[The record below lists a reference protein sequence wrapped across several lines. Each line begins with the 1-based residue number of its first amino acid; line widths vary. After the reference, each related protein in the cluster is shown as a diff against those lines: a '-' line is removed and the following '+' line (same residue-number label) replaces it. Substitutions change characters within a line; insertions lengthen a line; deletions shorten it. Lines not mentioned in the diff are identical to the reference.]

1 MNDNINNNNYCNN
14 KINKKSYLNILDLTN
29 LQFSD
34 MIKNTNLFDKDKIF
48 SYALYNSYMKI
59 DFDSENYE
67 AENKEYISK
76 IIDLINENQTLKE
89 NIISK
94 SIEAIPMQENWF
106 KAVMSQTNLLCE
118 KLDLI
123 NIIKMYL
130 NQEFQNCVT
139 KTIYR
144 LEQNDLLEYLLFNKE
159 NSLVFERFFKK
170 TITGIQNINIKN
182 TIVKDRVG
190 GNIVKKTFGYKLPN
204 SKVLF
209 EMIMPVIEEN
219 IRSIIQSEEEMRS
232 VYFETDED
240 FEIFNRELKEFNK
253 KFDFEFLHCLKTNEN
268 FDYLFDDLLDHKVK
282 EYFISKFL
290 EDFMLF
296 FKTNKLS
303 IEDINNNHKK
313 V

>member
-1 MNDNINNNNYCNN
+1 M
-14 KINKKSYLNILDLTN
+14 KSYFNILDLTN

-209 EMIMPVIEEN
+209 EMIMPVFEEN

-240 FEIFNRELKEFNK
+240 FEIFNIELKEFNK

>member
-14 KINKKSYLNILDLTN
+14 NINKKSYLNILDLTN
-29 LQFSD
+29 LHVSD

-106 KAVMSQTNLLCE
+106 KAIMSQTNLLCE

-130 NQEFQNCVT
+130 TQEFENCVT

-144 LEQNDLLEYLLFNKE
+144 LEQNDLLEYLLYNKE
-159 NSLVFERFFKK
+159 NNLVFERFCKK

-182 TIVKDRVG
+182 TNVKDRVG

-219 IRSIIQSEEEMRS
+219 I
-232 VYFETDED
+232 
-240 FEIFNRELKEFNK
+240 
-253 KFDFEFLHCLKTNEN
+253 
-268 FDYLFDDLLDHKVK
+268 
-282 EYFISKFL
+282 
-290 EDFMLF
+290 
-296 FKTNKLS
+296 
-303 IEDINNNHKK
+303 
-313 V
+313 

>member
-14 KINKKSYLNILDLTN
+14 NINKKSYLNILDLTN

-106 KAVMSQTNLLCE
+106 KAIMSQTNLLCE

-130 NQEFQNCVT
+130 NQEF
-139 KTIYR
+139 
-144 LEQNDLLEYLLFNKE
+144 
-159 NSLVFERFFKK
+159 
-170 TITGIQNINIKN
+170 
-182 TIVKDRVG
+182 
-190 GNIVKKTFGYKLPN
+190 
-204 SKVLF
+204 
-209 EMIMPVIEEN
+209 
-219 IRSIIQSEEEMRS
+219 
-232 VYFETDED
+232 
-240 FEIFNRELKEFNK
+240 
-253 KFDFEFLHCLKTNEN
+253 
-268 FDYLFDDLLDHKVK
+268 
-282 EYFISKFL
+282 
-290 EDFMLF
+290 
-296 FKTNKLS
+296 
-303 IEDINNNHKK
+303 
-313 V
+313 